1 MRVVDADL
9 FARISRLIICAVLQF
24 FLPPSFFISNFSF
37 ASVPILEGK
46 KIKCHEGKKRFY
58 E

>member
-1 MRVVDADL
+1 MQICLHEFNRP
-9 FARISRLIICAVLQF
+9 IICAVLQF

-37 ASVPILEGK
+37 VGVPIPAGK
-46 KIKCHEGKKRFY
+46 KIKCHEEKKKRFY